1 MPRGGTF
8 DAMEYPDCFAG
19 VELFHW
25 NPLRPSRKGF
35 VGKLFQKSR
44 VNNFGDLLGPVI
56 VREVVKRSGRPTRQ
70 PNTHPEHRLFSI
82 GSVLHFAADSDT
94 VWGTGVNG
102 KIAPDRHSFNE
113 LDIRAVRGPLTRE
126 FLRQKGIASPKIF
139 GDPGL
144 LINDLWGRDFFY
156 VDSKRSNVL
165 VVPNLN
171 DFPSHDPSDIRVLNP
186 QSPLEEC
193 IQRIASSDFVVGS
206 SLHGIIIAEAFG
218 IPARLV
224 LPRHEA
230 LFKYE
235 DYYRGSGRIRFTP
248 ASSVQHAI
256 DLGGE
261 LPLVWNS
268 ADLLKAFPHD
278 LWLDDREH
286 TTT

>member
-1 MPRGGTF
+1 
-8 DAMEYPDCFAG
+8 MEYPDCIDG
-19 VELFHW
+19 VELYHW
-25 NPLRPSRKGF
+25 NPMRPTRRGF
-35 VGKLFQKSR
+35 VGKLLPKSR

-56 VREVVKRSGRPTRQ
+56 VREVLKRSARSVRQ
-70 PNTHPEHRLFSI
+70 PHIPPQHRLFSV
-82 GSVLHFAADSDT
+82 GSVLHFATDSDT

-102 KIAPDRHSFNE
+102 KIARERHSFTE

-126 FLRQKGIASPKIF
+126 FLRRMGVESPNIF

-156 VDSKRSNVL
+156 VDAKRSSVL
-165 VVPNLN
+165 IVPNLN
-171 DFPSHDPSDIRVLNP
+171 DFPSYDPSDTRILNP

-193 IQRIASSDFVVGS
+193 IQRIASADFVAGS
-206 SLHGIIIAEAFG
+206 SLHGIIVAEAFG

-235 DYYRGSGRIRFTP
+235 DYYRGSGRIHFTP
-248 ASSVQHAI
+248 ASSVQHAV

-261 LPLVWNS
+261 LPLDWDS
-268 ADLLKAFPHD
+268 ARLLEAFPRD
-278 LWLDDREH
+278 LWPDEREH
-286 TTT
+286 TPT